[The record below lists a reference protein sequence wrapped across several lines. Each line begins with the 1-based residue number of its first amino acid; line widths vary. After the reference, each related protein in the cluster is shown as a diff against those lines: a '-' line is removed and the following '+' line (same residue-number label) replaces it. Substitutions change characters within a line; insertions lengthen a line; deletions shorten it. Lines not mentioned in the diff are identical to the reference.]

1 MSRWTGLTVCVVGY
15 GRRSGKTRVIE
26 ELTKMLTSRGYSV
39 ATVKHCSHP
48 IDVTGKDT
56 WRHRAA
62 GAKAT
67 LAVYKD
73 EAALFLAG
81 LEVDLD
87 RYLDLLPS
95 TSFTLIEGF
104 RRLNYPKIL
113 CVTDRI
119 GEDSIGD
126 VGNLIAVVVCSSDVR
141 IDSIGKPVFYL
152 GNLTPLADILVD
164 MALDRVERL
173 LGGLNCG
180 RCGFRDCRS
189 LASAILKGVAN
200 PHLCTLSRGSKVE
213 VILDGESIQL
223 NTFTEKVIFSTI
235 KALLSCLKGLEKLD
249 RSDVR
254 FKVEV
259 YSA

>member
-1 MSRWTGLTVCVVGY
+1 MSRWTGLTVCMVGY

-26 ELTKMLTSRGYSV
+26 ELTRILTSRGYSV

-81 LEVDLD
+81 LECDID

-104 RRLNYPKIL
+104 RKLNYPKIL
-113 CVTDRI
+113 CVTDGV
-119 GEDSIGD
+119 GEDSIDDIGD
-126 VGNLIAVVVCSSDVR
+126 LIAVVVCSSDVR

-164 MALDRVERL
+164 MALDRTVRF
-173 LGGLNCG
+173 LGGLDCG
-180 RCGFRDCRS
+180 RCGFRDCRGF
-189 LASAILKGVAN
+189 ASAILRGMAN
-200 PHLCTLSRGSKVE
+200 PYLCTLSRGSKVE
-213 VILDGESIQL
+213 VTLDGESIQL
-223 NTFTEKVIFSTI
+223 NTFTEKIVFSTI
-235 KALLSCLKGLEKLD
+235 KALLSCLKGLEKLN
-249 RSDVR
+249 RSDVKFR
-254 FKVEV
+254 VEV
-259 YSA
+259 YST